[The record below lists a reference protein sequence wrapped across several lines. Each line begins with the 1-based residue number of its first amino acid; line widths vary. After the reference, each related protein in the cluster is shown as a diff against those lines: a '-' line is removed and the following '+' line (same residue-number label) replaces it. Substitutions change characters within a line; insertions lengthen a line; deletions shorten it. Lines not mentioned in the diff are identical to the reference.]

1 MAENTHAHMCMGV
14 FYFAQI
20 LSGFDLFPRKCY
32 NIPRGVWCME
42 IKITEK
48 KREILAKR
56 GIYNVKDAI
65 RFFPRTYIDYRSIYN
80 SVSPDC
86 SEKTGC
92 FVGKLLKLTKKSTAN
107 KRSCV
112 SFKLLMESE
121 QKININILAQAFMYE
136 KLKNAEGREI
146 VVCGKL
152 EYSSIYGYS
161 ILNPRH
167 IAPSYKIKEY
177 SKIEPVYPKLSGI
190 SDEFMHDM
198 IAESFNVYQE
208 TFYIDKDLEE
218 KYKISTL
225 PDTLTAYR
233 MIHYPKD
240 MNIEKAQ
247 QRIVVNE
254 LTAFACQLEDQ
265 ERCFSKGTHVVL
277 KTLKTVHTIIDS
289 LPYTLTDDQKKC
301 LNGMLQS
308 IRSGKRVSALLQG
321 DVGCGKTMVAIL
333 MMLAMA
339 ENGYQAVLM
348 APTTILAKQHYAEI
362 KKYADECGI
371 ESVYIDGMLSSAEKA
386 SALAAVNSGTAKL
399 IVGTQALTTDKI
411 ILNRPGMIIIDEEH
425 RFGVEQRASL
435 MKEAQ
440 NGVNTLLMSA
450 TPIPRTLAST
460 IYGTNTEIYD
470 IKTMPQNRI
479 PIQTAINSSDKV
491 VLEFVKQEL
500 MKGRQAYVVCPLIEA
515 GEDTSEDVRSIT
527 DTGTLYR
534 NYFEPEFQVGILTGK
549 MKKNEM
555 ENIIN
560 EYKSGKMHIL
570 ISTTVIEVGINVPN
584 ASVIVIS
591 NAERFGL
598 FAMHQ
603 LRGRVG
609 RGNYKSYCILFS
621 KDKDNERLKTMVNC
635 RDGFSIAEE
644 DLKLRGAG
652 DLIGTSQSGFTKQM
666 DLALKYPNMY
676 NRLKELAKD
685 IVDRR

>member
-1 MAENTHAHMCMGV
+1 
-14 FYFAQI
+14 
-20 LSGFDLFPRKCY
+20 
-32 NIPRGVWCME
+32 ME

-56 GIYNVKDAI
+56 GIYDVSDAI
-65 RFFPRTYIDYRSIYN
+65 HFLPRTYVDYRNIYN
-80 SVSPDC
+80 SVNPDC
-86 SEKTGC
+86 SGKTGC
-92 FVGKLLKLTKKSTAN
+92 FVGILSKLTKKSTSN
-107 KRSCV
+107 KRSCI
-112 SFKLLMESE
+112 SFKLLLKSG
-121 QKININILAQAFMYE
+121 QKITVNILAQVYMYAQ
-136 KLKNAEGREI
+136 LKGFVDKEI
-146 VVCGKL
+146 VICGTL
-152 EYSSIYGYS
+152 EYANPYGYS
-161 ILNPRH
+161 ILNPSH
-167 IAPSYKIKEY
+167 IAPLHQLKEY
-177 SKIEPVYPKLSGI
+177 AKIEPVYTKISGI
-190 SDEFMHDM
+190 SDDYMRSL
-198 IAESFNVYQE
+198 IAESFKIYQDA
-208 TFYIDKDLEE
+208 FPIDRDLEE
-218 KYKISTL
+218 KYKISSL

-233 MIHYPKD
+233 ILHYPSD
-240 MNIEKAQ
+240 MNMEKAK

-254 LTAFACQLEDQ
+254 LTKFACQLETQ
-265 ERCFSKGTHVVL
+265 ERCFAKGTHVVI
-277 KTLKTVHTIIDS
+277 KTLKTVHTIIEN
-289 LPYTLTDDQKKC
+289 LPYTLTDDQTKY
-301 LNGMLQS
+301 LNEMIQR
-308 IRSGKRVSALLQG
+308 IRSGMRVSALLQG

-333 MMLAMA
+333 MMMAMA
-339 ENGYQAVLM
+339 ENGYQAILM
-348 APTTILAKQHYAEI
+348 APTTILAKQHYEEI
-362 KKYADECGI
+362 KKYADEYGI
-371 ESVYIDGMLSSAEKA
+371 ESVYIDGMLSSAERT
-386 SALAAVNSGTAKL
+386 SALAAVENGTAKL

-411 ILNRPGMIIIDEEH
+411 TLNRPGMIIIDEEH
-425 RFGVEQRASL
+425 RFGVEQRDAL
-435 MKEAQ
+435 MKEAR

-470 IKTMPQNRI
+470 IRTMPQNRI

-491 VLEFVKQEL
+491 VLAFVKQEL
-500 MKGRQAYVVCPLIEA
+500 LKGRQAYVVCPLIEA
-515 GEDTSEDVRSIT
+515 GEDTSENIRSVT

-534 NYFEPEFQVGILTGK
+534 NYFEPEFRVQILTGK

-560 EYKSGKMHIL
+560 EYKAGKIHIL

-621 KDKDNERLKTMVNC
+621 KEKDNDRLKTMVNC

-666 DLALKYPNMY
+666 ELALKYPNMY